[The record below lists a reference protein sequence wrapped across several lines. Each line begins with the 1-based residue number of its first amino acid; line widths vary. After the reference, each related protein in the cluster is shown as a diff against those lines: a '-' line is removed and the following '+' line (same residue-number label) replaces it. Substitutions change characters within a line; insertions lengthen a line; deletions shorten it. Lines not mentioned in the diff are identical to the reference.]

1 MPPTSWVV
9 LVVRAWREGGGDL
22 RLRVLVGD
30 GPGHEAVMLRTP
42 EDLVAL
48 LHDRLAALPVDH
60 PVSGGDDATQT
71 PPGRSGDAD
80 ADGGGTNA
88 QRPGA

>member
-9 LVVRAWREGGGDL
+9 LVVRAWREAGGDL

-30 GPGHEAVMLRTP
+30 APGHEAVMLRTP

-48 LHDRLAALPVDH
+48 LHDRLADLPADH
-60 PVSGGDDATQT
+60 PLSGDDATQT
-71 PPGRSGDAD
+71 PPGRRGDAD
-80 ADGGGTNA
+80 GDGGGTDA
-88 QRPGA
+88 QRHGA